1 MWTPSPR
8 VRWTDGVSLARLARR
23 FGSPLHVVGASCL
36 RRNADAFLRVPRGAQ
51 RGCEVFY
58 SYKTNPVPGALRVLH
73 ASGVGAEVISPF
85 ELWLAR
91 KLGVPS
97 ARIIVNG
104 PAKTEAFLAEAV
116 RSRVGLLNINHSEEL
131 EAVARV
137 ARRLG
142 RRPAVGLRVVAS
154 GGWGGH
160 FGVPIEG
167 GAALSVF
174 ARGLACKELRVTAIH
189 SHFGAPLAT
198 RGILHVFLDELLG
211 LADRLFDELGF
222 NVPALDLGGS
232 LPLLSDGGSLSVPGY
247 VAAVVRR
254 VERHYRQAGRPR
266 PRILLE
272 PGRALTGD
280 AQLLLASVVAVKQTP
295 ERDFLILDTGMNL
308 AEPLR
313 HERHALSP
321 VSAARRSGSRV
332 YTVVGPTCSPTDVL
346 YPECRLPPMRPGDVV
361 AIHDA
366 GAYFVPSASSFSFPK
381 PAVVMVEKGRPRVLR
396 QAESFEDLIAL
407 DGPRRLS

>member
-1 MWTPSPR
+1 M
-8 VRWTDGVSLARLARR
+8 
-23 FGSPLHVVGASCL
+23 
-36 RRNADAFLRVPRGAQ
+36 RRNADAFLRVPPAAQ
-51 RGCEVFY
+51 GGSEVFY

-73 ASGVGAEVISPF
+73 ERGVGAEIISPF

-91 KLGVPS
+91 KLGVPT

-104 PAKTEAFLAEAV
+104 PAKTESFLAEAV
-116 RSRVGLLNINHSEEL
+116 RARVGLLNINHLEEID
-131 EAVARV
+131 AVARV
-137 ARRLG
+137 ARRLR

-167 GAALSVF
+167 GAVLGAFARALS
-174 ARGLACKELRVTAIH
+174 CKELRVTALH

-198 RGILHVFLDELLG
+198 RRILHGFLDQVLG

-222 NVPALDLGGS
+222 EVPALDFGGS
-232 LPLLSDGGSLSVPGY
+232 LPLISDGGSLGVRDY
-247 VAAVVRR
+247 VDAVVRR
-254 VERHYRQAGRPR
+254 VERHFARAKRPR

-272 PGRALTGD
+272 PGRALSGD
-280 AQLLLASVVAVKQTP
+280 AQLLLASVVAIKETP
-295 ERDFLILDTGMNL
+295 DRDFLILDTGMNL

-321 VSAARRSGSRV
+321 VTSARRPGRRIYS
-332 YTVVGPTCSPTDVL
+332 VVGPTCSPTDVL
-346 YPECRLPPMRPGDVV
+346 YPECRLPPMRPGDVL

-381 PAVVMVEKGRPRVLR
+381 PAVVMIDEGRSRVLR

-407 DGPRRLS
+407 DGLRSRRR